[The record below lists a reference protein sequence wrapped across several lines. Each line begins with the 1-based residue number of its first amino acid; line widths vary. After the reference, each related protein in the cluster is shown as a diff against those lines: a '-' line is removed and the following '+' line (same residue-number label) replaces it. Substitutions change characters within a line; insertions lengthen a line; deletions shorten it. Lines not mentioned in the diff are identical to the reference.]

1 MARKGSRARV
11 VRAQLEEL
19 SISGEETPSA
29 WGVGIDSIPAQW
41 SALTSLHTLQLRG
54 HTMLSVR
61 AARAAQPARAPT
73 AL

>member
-1 MARKGSRARV
+1 
-11 VRAQLEEL
+11 
-19 SISGEETPSA
+19 
-29 WGVGIDSIPAQW
+29 VGIDSIPAQW